1 MGKFKIF
8 FYSSPCCFYT
18 YHVSFLFLN
27 RNDDVYIIL
36 EDLTQNYEK
45 PCILDLKMGTRM
57 YGDFAKPE
65 KIASQRRKSQQSTSS
80 RYALKIF
87 FYVNKQLLVL
97 RAGSGQSPTRN
108 LARGPCF
115 LSGPTQPGPHF

>member
-1 MGKFKIF
+1 
-8 FYSSPCCFYT
+8 
-18 YHVSFLFLN
+18 
-27 RNDDVYIIL
+27 
-36 EDLTQNYEK
+36 
-45 PCILDLKMGTRM
+45 M

-97 RAGSGQSPTRN
+97 I
-108 LARGPCF
+108 F
-115 LSGPTQPGPHF
+115 LSSD